1 MWIIMWIILKTL
13 TNGFKKVKAT
23 FTTFFTD
30 QKTDLNIF
38 SIVLNIDQKKKKT
51 MHNDPIIRLWML
63 QNALT
68 TFTQIVHCADRLFFY
83 KNNCQGV
90 IFLAHFF

>member
-1 MWIIMWIILKTL
+1 
-13 TNGFKKVKAT
+13 
-23 FTTFFTD
+23 
-30 QKTDLNIF
+30 
-38 SIVLNIDQKKKKT
+38 

-90 IFLAHFF
+90 IFLAHFFWRIVFMKIKINYFQLATTVSPQTNL